1 MLRLTVHFRNTA
13 VQVTHNTYECNCEY
27 VLIMYYCGHK
37 ILVGG
42 NCMGNNHYRRKEG
55 EIKRMYHFGEEKKS

>member
-13 VQVTHNTYECNCEY
+13 VQVTHNTYECDCEY
-27 VLIMYYCGHK
+27 VLIKHYCGHK

-42 NCMGNNHYRRKEG
+42 NCMGNNHDRRKEG